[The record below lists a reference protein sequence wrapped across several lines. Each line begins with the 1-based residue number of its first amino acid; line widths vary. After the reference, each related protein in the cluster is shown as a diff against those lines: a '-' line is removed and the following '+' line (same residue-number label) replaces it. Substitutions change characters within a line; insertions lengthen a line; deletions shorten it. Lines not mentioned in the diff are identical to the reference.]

1 MKRNLNPMNNESVNI
16 LYQCDDKYA
25 PFMGVSLTSLLQNNQ
40 SIANLRI
47 FLLASGVS
55 EDNKM
60 KMRATCEKYG
70 REIIFMECEYLDALL
85 KEIGVHKY
93 RDSYA
98 TFYKLFVADFF
109 AREGIEIERL
119 LYIDSDT
126 IIEGNVEPFYFYD
139 LEGKPLGM
147 IPDTFA
153 FQYKLELGFDV
164 NDIYYNAG
172 IILYDYINLRKNG
185 WEEKMRQH
193 MLDVKSDYEKHDQDL
208 INIVYKNNIATIP
221 LRYNMFTLCKAV
233 SVKAY
238 CKVHKKITNY
248 CEEELKTERENA
260 VILHCL
266 RFNGEYP
273 WMKNSKH
280 PYTEIYKKYKEISEW
295 KENPDTKRN
304 NNIIFVLERIL
315 FKFIP
320 QTWYMKMLIF
330 GFRPSILKFKKATGV
345 E

>member
-1 MKRNLNPMNNESVNI
+1 MKSNCVNI

-25 PFMGVSLTSLLQNNQ
+25 PFMGVSLTSLLINN
-40 SIANLRI
+40 SHIDKMRI
-47 FLLASGVS
+47 FILASGIS
-55 EDNKM
+55 DENKI
-60 KMRATCEKYG
+60 KVHETCEKYG
-70 REIIFMECEYLDALL
+70 REIVFMECEYLDELL
-85 KEIGVHKY
+85 AGIGVHKY

-109 AREGIEIERL
+109 SQEGIEVERL

-126 IIEGNVEPFYFYD
+126 IIEGNIEPFYYYD
-139 LEGKPLGM
+139 LKGMPLGM

-153 FQYKLELGFDV
+153 FQYKLDLGFDV

-172 IILYDYINLRKNG
+172 IILYDYINVKNNG
-185 WEEKMRQH
+185 WEEKMRKH

-208 INIVYKNNIATIP
+208 INIVYKNNITTIP

-233 SVKAY
+233 PVNAY
-238 CKVHKKITNY
+238 CKVHKKVTDY
-248 CEEELKTERENA
+248 SEEELKIERENA

-280 PYTEIYKKYKEISEW
+280 PYTENYKKYKKVSAW
-295 KENPDTKRN
+295 KETSDIKRN
-304 NNIIFVLERIL
+304 NNILFVMERIL
-315 FKFIP
+315 FRIIP
-320 QTWYMKMLIF
+320 KTWYLHLLII
-330 GFRPSILKFKKATGV
+330 GFRPSILKYKKVTGV